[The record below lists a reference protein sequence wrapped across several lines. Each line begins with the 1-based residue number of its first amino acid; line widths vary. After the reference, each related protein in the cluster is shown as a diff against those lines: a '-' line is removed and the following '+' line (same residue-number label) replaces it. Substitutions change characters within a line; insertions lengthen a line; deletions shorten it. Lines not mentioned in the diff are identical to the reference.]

1 MKLRLSSLYLG
12 AFALAVAVATFVA
25 ANPVLAACSTQHTT

>member
-12 AFALAVAVATFVA
+12 AVAVATFVA